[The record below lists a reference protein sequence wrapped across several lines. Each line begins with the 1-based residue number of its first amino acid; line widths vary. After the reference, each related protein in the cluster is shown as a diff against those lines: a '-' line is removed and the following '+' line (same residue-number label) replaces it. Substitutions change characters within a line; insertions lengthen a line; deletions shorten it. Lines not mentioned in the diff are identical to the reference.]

1 VTWKLDYRIADLFI
15 IFKKKFM
22 NFKVKTHNAIAD
34 TGLTRLQEG
43 NFSVSDAQNDPDAII
58 LRSYKLPVDE
68 LNNSLKA
75 VARAGAGYNNVPVAE
90 CSEKGIV
97 VFNTPGA
104 NANAVK
110 EIVLAGLL
118 MSSRGIY
125 AGANFVN
132 EIDGIDSDDLKA
144 HIEAGKKEFKGREL
158 KGATLGVI
166 GMGAIGAQVA
176 SMGVFLDMNVIG
188 YDPAIT
194 VEAAWKLP
202 NNVKRTDNLKTI
214 FANSD
219 YITLHVP
226 AIEAT
231 KNLIDKPLLSSC
243 KPGLKLINFARD
255 EIVDSAAVIEALGT
269 NQLGA
274 YVTDFADLN
283 LIKRAKKDG
292 DVIILPHIGAST
304 RQAEENCSIMAANQ
318 LKDFLENGNI
328 KNSVNFPELVEERQS
343 EFRITVANKNVAGM
357 IGQITTILAENNLNI
372 IDMVNKSRDEIAY
385 NVIDIDTQP
394 SEKVIEELKSLE
406 NIINVRAI

>member
-1 VTWKLDYRIADLFI
+1 
-15 IFKKKFM
+15 M
-22 NFKVKTHNAIAD
+22 NFKVKTHNAIAES
-34 TGLTRLQEG
+34 GLTMLTEAS
-43 NFSVSDAQNDPDAII
+43 FSVSEEENDPDAII

-75 VARAGAGYNNVPVAE
+75 VARAGAGFNNVPVKE

-125 AGANFVN
+125 AGASFVN
-132 EIDGIDSDDLKA
+132 KIDGIDSKDLKA
-144 HIEAGKKEFKGREL
+144 HIESGKKEFKGREL
-158 KGATLGVI
+158 KGATLGVV

-176 SMGVFLDMNVIG
+176 GMGVFLDMEVIG

-202 NNVKRTDNLKTI
+202 NNVSRTDNLKTI
-214 FANSD
+214 FTNSD
-219 YITLHVP
+219 YVTLHVP

-231 KNLIDKPLLSSC
+231 KNLIDHSVLSEC
-243 KPGLKLINFARD
+243 KSGLKLINFARD
-255 EIVDSAAVIEALGT
+255 EIVDSGAIIRALESG
-269 NQLGA
+269 QLGS
-274 YVTDFADLN
+274 YVTDFADLD
-283 LIKRAKKDG
+283 LIKRAKEVG

-304 RQAEENCSIMAANQ
+304 RQAEENCSVMAADQ

-328 KNSVNFPELVEERQS
+328 KNSVYFRELIEERQS
-343 EFRITVANKNVAGM
+343 DFRLTLSNRNVAGM
-357 IGQITTILAENNLNI
+357 IGQITTILAENNINI
-372 IDMVNKSRDEIAY
+372 IELINKSREEIAY
-385 NVIDIDTQP
+385 NVIDLETKP
-394 SEKVIEELKSLE
+394 SDKVIKDLEALE
-406 NIINVRAI
+406 NVINVRAI

>member
-1 VTWKLDYRIADLFI
+1 
-15 IFKKKFM
+15 M
-22 NFKVKTHNAIAD
+22 NFKVKTHNAIAES
-34 TGLTRLQEG
+34 GLTMLTEAS
-43 NFSVSDAQNDPDAII
+43 FSVSEEENDPDAII

-75 VARAGAGYNNVPVAE
+75 VARAGAGFNNVPVKE

-125 AGANFVN
+125 AGASFVN
-132 EIDGIDSDDLKA
+132 EINGIDSKDLKA
-144 HIEAGKKEFKGREL
+144 HIELGKKEFKGREL
-158 KGATLGVI
+158 KGATLGVV

-176 SMGVFLDMNVIG
+176 GMGVFLDMEVIG

-202 NNVKRTDNLKTI
+202 NNVSRTDNLKTI
-214 FANSD
+214 FTNSD
-219 YITLHVP
+219 YVTLHVP

-231 KNLIDKPLLSSC
+231 KNLIDHSVLSEC
-243 KPGLKLINFARD
+243 KAGLKLINFARD
-255 EIVDSAAVIEALGT
+255 EIVDSEAIIKALESG
-269 NQLGA
+269 QLGS
-274 YVTDFADLN
+274 YVTDFADLD
-283 LIKRAKKDG
+283 LIKRAKEVG

-304 RQAEENCSIMAANQ
+304 RQAEENCSVMAADQ

-328 KNSVNFPELVEERQS
+328 KNSVNFPELIEERQS
-343 EFRITVANKNVAGM
+343 DFRLTLSNRNVAGM
-357 IGQITTILAENNLNI
+357 IGQITTILAENNINI
-372 IDMVNKSRDEIAY
+372 VELINKSREEIAY
-385 NVIDIDTQP
+385 NVIDLETKP
-394 SEKVIEELKSLE
+394 SDKVIEDLEALE
-406 NIINVRAI
+406 NVINVRSI

>member
-1 VTWKLDYRIADLFI
+1 
-15 IFKKKFM
+15 M
-22 NFKVKTHNAIAD
+22 NFKVKTPNAIAES
-34 TGLTRLQEG
+34 GLTMLTEAS
-43 NFSVSDAQNDPDAII
+43 FSVSEEENDPDAII

-75 VARAGAGYNNVPVAE
+75 VARAGAGFNNVPVKE

-125 AGANFVN
+125 AGASFVN
-132 EIDGIDSDDLKA
+132 EINGIDSKDLKA
-144 HIEAGKKEFKGREL
+144 HIELGKKEFKGREL
-158 KGATLGVI
+158 KGATLGVV

-176 SMGVFLDMNVIG
+176 GMGVFLDMEVIG

-202 NNVKRTDNLKTI
+202 NNVSRTDNLKTI
-214 FANSD
+214 FTNSD
-219 YITLHVP
+219 YVTLHVP

-231 KNLIDKPLLSSC
+231 KNLIDHSVLSEC
-243 KPGLKLINFARD
+243 KADLKLINFARD
-255 EIVDSAAVIEALGT
+255 EIVDSGAIIKALESG
-269 NQLGA
+269 QLGS
-274 YVTDFADLN
+274 YVTDFADLD
-283 LIKRAKKDG
+283 LIKRAKEVG

-304 RQAEENCSIMAANQ
+304 RQAEENCSVMAADQ

-328 KNSVNFPELVEERQS
+328 KNSVNFPELIEERQS
-343 EFRITVANKNVAGM
+343 DFRLTLSNRNVAGM
-357 IGQITTILAENNLNI
+357 IGQITTILAENNINI
-372 IDMVNKSRDEIAY
+372 VELINKSREEIAY
-385 NVIDIDTQP
+385 NVIDLETKP
-394 SEKVIEELKSLE
+394 SDKVIEDLEALE
-406 NIINVRAI
+406 NVINVRSI

>member
-1 VTWKLDYRIADLFI
+1 
-15 IFKKKFM
+15 M
-22 NFKVKTHNAIAD
+22 NFRVKTHNAIAES
-34 TGLTRLQEG
+34 GLTKLSEG
-43 NFSVSDAQNDPDAII
+43 NFSVSEEEKDPDAII
-58 LRSYKLPVDE
+58 LRSYKLPLNE
-68 LNNSLKA
+68 LNASLKA
-75 VARAGAGYNNVPVAE
+75 IARAGAGFNNVPVKE

-125 AGANFVN
+125 AGASFIN
-132 EIDGIDSDDLKA
+132 EIDGVDSRDLKA
-144 HIEAGKKEFKGREL
+144 YIESGKKEFKGREL

-176 SMGVFLDMNVIG
+176 GMGVFLDMEVVG

-202 NNVKRTDNLKTI
+202 NNVTRTDNLKTI

-219 YITLHVP
+219 YVTWHVP

-231 KNLIDKPLLSSC
+231 KNLINDSVLSEC

-255 EIVDSAAVIEALGT
+255 EIVDSSAVIKALESKK
-269 NQLGA
+269 LGS
-274 YVTDFADLN
+274 YVTDFADLE
-283 LIKRAKKDG
+283 LIRRAKEVG

-304 RQAEENCSIMAANQ
+304 RQAEENCSVMAADQ
-318 LKDFLENGNI
+318 IKDFLENGNI
-328 KNSVNFPELVEERQS
+328 KNSVNFPELIEERQS
-343 EFRITVANKNVAGM
+343 DFRLTLSNRNVAGM
-357 IGQITTILAENNLNI
+357 IGQITTILAENNINI
-372 IDMVNKSRDEIAY
+372 VELINKSRDEIAY
-385 NVIDIDTQP
+385 NVIDLETKP
-394 SEKVIEELKSLE
+394 SEKVIADLEALE
-406 NIINVRAI
+406 NVINVREV